1 MEKKYYFWKD
11 NGVIWKENKIFFD
24 KKIKKE
30 YNTDSYSE
38 NEKEIRSFK
47 KKNNKTS
54 GIYIYFFKKKLR
66 VLQKQVICRV
76 DQKPLIQFN
85 FKTGNSRFKS
95 LRSRG

>member
-11 NGVIWKENKIFFD
+11 NGIIWKENKIFFD

-47 KKNNKTS
+47 KKTTKPLVY
-54 GIYIYFFKKKLR
+54 IYIFLKK
-66 VLQKQVICRV
+66 
-76 DQKPLIQFN
+76 N
-85 FKTGNSRFKS
+85 
-95 LRSRG
+95 